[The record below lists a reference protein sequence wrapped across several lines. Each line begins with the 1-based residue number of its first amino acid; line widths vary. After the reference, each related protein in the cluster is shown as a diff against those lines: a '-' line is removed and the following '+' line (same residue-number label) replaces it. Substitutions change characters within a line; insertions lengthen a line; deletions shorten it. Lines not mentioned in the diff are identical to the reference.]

1 MTATIIPAP
10 VQAGVATTVRG
21 PLAVAAGESVPRSNT
36 RPSPNAS
43 QGAFSALFLALRPN
57 TATPADARLAA
68 TTAAAA
74 GVVQASQDAAST
86 AWTAGIEPLP
96 APPEAAASGSSTGE
110 ALPADGNDLPPPD
123 VTTLLA
129 SLAPPGALP
138 GALPDAVPGAAA
150 PLTPIT
156 APTDGVPAPPTPMA
170 PITGQPAAAAN
181 PAQAMADRAGM
192 ETRAPAAD
200 PSVHGQPHRA
210 DPDALPLGND
220 TASVATADSSTPTAD
235 QTPLPS
241 DARARLDALLQAA
254 PRLTAGSE
262 TGAAPILATTPA
274 TGSAAPG
281 SAPAA
286 QPATALPFDA
296 SPALEPLADR
306 DAWSQNLGDRL
317 LLMAERGVQSATLR
331 LHPEHLGQMQIRI
344 HVDEDGSAQVLFSAQ
359 QAPTRDALEHA
370 IPRLR
375 ELFADQGLNLMQA
388 NVDAGRNGFAQ
399 RGFAAAAPAW
409 SNWSNDEHEAATLA
423 AAPAWQIQ
431 PLSSRR
437 VDIFV

>member
-1 MTATIIPAP
+1 MTATIIPDP
-10 VQAGVATTVRG
+10 VQAGLATTARG
-21 PLAVAAGESVPRSNT
+21 PLTVATGTSAPGSHT
-36 RPSPNAS
+36 GPSPNAS
-43 QGAFSALFLALRPN
+43 QGAFSALLLALRPN
-57 TATPADARLAA
+57 TATPADASLAA
-68 TTAAAA
+68 MTTAAAGA
-74 GVVQASQDAAST
+74 VQASQAAAST
-86 AWTAGIEPLP
+86 AWTDGIEPLS
-96 APPEAAASGSSTGE
+96 APPEAAAPGSSTGE

-138 GALPDAVPGAAA
+138 DALPGAAA
-150 PLTPIT
+150 PPSPVA
-156 APTDGVPAPPTPMA
+156 APTDSLSAPPTRIA
-170 PITGQPAAAAN
+170 PITGQPADAAH
-181 PAQAMADRAGM
+181 PAQAVAGRAGM
-192 ETRAPAAD
+192 ATQEPAAD
-200 PSVHGQPHRA
+200 PAIHGQQHRA
-210 DPDALPLGND
+210 DPDPLPTGND
-220 TASVATADSSTPTAD
+220 AASVSTADSSTPTAD
-235 QTPLPS
+235 PTPLPS
-241 DARARLDALLQAA
+241 DARARLDALLQGA

-262 TGAAPILATTPA
+262 TGAAPILATTPP
-274 TGSAAPG
+274 TGSVAPG

-286 QPATALPFDA
+286 QPATPLPFDA

-423 AAPAWQIQ
+423 AASAWQIQ